1 MTHEDFLISIIG
13 VMLLLDC
20 PDAVR
25 FNLMALRSEYAISAL
40 NLRGNRQLE
49 LLLRGHAR
57 IVEPEVA
64 QSQPVC

>member
-1 MTHEDFLISIIG
+1 
-13 VMLLLDC
+13 LDC